1 MFSSCLF
8 IFIFFVVTHF
18 WVLPSYI
25 LFSEKKKP
33 EHFERIVL
41 LLPYACR
48 GREEED
54 FKCFFPL
61 SLSPPHLPRK
71 PGTTH
76 THTYPATMMKNQES
90 LALWTAMLR
99 PYPAPRQW
107 QGSHLTLLRGKGKVP
122 LSLCAYKYREEG
134 RRKETRVNKKG
145 LSVSSS

>member
-25 LFSEKKKP
+25 LFSEKKKKP

-61 SLSPPHLPRK
+61 SLSTP
-71 PGTTH
+71 
-76 THTYPATMMKNQES
+76 
-90 LALWTAMLR
+90 LA
-99 PYPAPRQW
+99 
-107 QGSHLTLLRGKGKVP
+107 
-122 LSLCAYKYREEG
+122 
-134 RRKETRVNKKG
+134 
-145 LSVSSS
+145 